1 MDQITLY
8 TSKDK
13 QQKILGLERRY
24 ISEFGLKHGDL
35 LFADV
40 NNLAHTIS
48 SFKEN
53 KEASSS
59 SSTSSYSSTITNINS
74 REDCANV
81 FRING
86 LSSSEDE
93 VDIKLWSMSGLI
105 ERPRDESLCRHGPN
119 AKCLHCTPL
128 EPYDESHLK
137 KLNIK
142 HMSFHAYLRKITRGA
157 DK

>member
-1 MDQITLY
+1 MDQVALY
-8 TSKDK
+8 TTERKG
-13 QQKILGLERRY
+13 QRILGLERRY

-35 LFADV
+35 LFAEV
-40 NNLAHTIS
+40 HNLAHASTSLS
-48 SFKEN
+48 SSLKESK
-53 KEASSS
+53 KEASSHA
-59 SSTSSYSSTITNINS
+59 TSK
-74 REDCANV
+74 EDSANV
-81 FRING
+81 FRTNG

-93 VDIKLWSMSGLI
+93 VDIKLWTMSGLI

-137 KLNIK
+137 KLNVK